1 MRCVAIQPMV
11 WLARGIAR
19 LPQPLFLG
27 LGTALAVVLW
37 PLLGR
42 RRRIARVNLA
52 LCFPD
57 LDARARSA
65 LLRANQRATVQ
76 GALEL
81 LRAWY
86 APDAA
91 LEGLASVDGMA
102 YLREARASGRGVLL
116 MTGHFTHT
124 ELAVRLL
131 ERALGAPI
139 AVVVRAHNSDCLES
153 AFAAARARVFGAVL
167 AKKDVR
173 GLLRELRQGQPVVYS
188 ADQDFNYQHSFVPF
202 FGIPAATL
210 TTTPELVR
218 RAGAVMLALFFH
230 RDAGGHY
237 RIELAPAWPGWTDAE
252 PARAATIY
260 MDALEAFVRR
270 HPSQYLWV
278 HRRFK
283 TRPAGEPSPYQDDSR
298 RAMARRRA
306 GA

>member
-1 MRCVAIQPMV
+1 MRCIAIAPLV

-19 LPQPLFLG
+19 LPQPVFLG
-27 LGTALAVVLW
+27 LGRVLAIVLW

-52 LCFPD
+52 LCYPE
-57 LDARARSA
+57 LDAHARSA

-91 LEGLASVDGMA
+91 LQGLASMDGLA
-102 YLREARASGRGVLL
+102 HLRAALASGRGVLL
-116 MTGHFTHT
+116 LTGHFTHT

-131 ERALGAPI
+131 GHALGAPI
-139 AVVVRAHNSDCLES
+139 GVVVRPNNSACLEA

-167 AKKDVR
+167 GKKDVR
-173 GLLRELRQGQPVVYS
+173 GLLRELRQGRPVVYS

-218 RAGAVMLALFFH
+218 RADAVMLSFFFH
-230 RDAGGHY
+230 RDDDGRY
-237 RIELAPAWPGWTDAE
+237 RIELSPAWPDWRDAE

-283 TRPAGEPSPYQDDSR
+283 TRPPGALSLYGEGAAAGSLRDGTP
-298 RAMARRRA
+298 
-306 GA
+306 

>member
-1 MRCVAIQPMV
+1 MRCIAIAPLV
-11 WLARGIAR
+11 WLARGVAR
-19 LPQPLFLG
+19 LPQPLILG
-27 LGTALAVVLW
+27 LGSVLATVLW

-42 RRRIARVNLA
+42 RRGIARVNLA
-52 LCFPD
+52 LCYPE
-57 LDARARSA
+57 LDAHARSA

-76 GALEL
+76 GVLEL

-91 LEGLASVDGMA
+91 LEGLAGVVGLA
-102 YLREARASGRGVLL
+102 HLREALASGRGVLL
-116 MTGHFTHT
+116 LTGHFTHT

-131 ERALGAPI
+131 EHALGSPVG
-139 AVVVRAHNSDCLES
+139 VVVRQNNSACLEA

-173 GLLRELRQGQPVVYS
+173 GLLRELRQGRPVVYS

-218 RAGAVMLALFFH
+218 RAGALMLAFFFH
-230 RDAGGHY
+230 RDDDGRY
-237 RIELAPAWPGWTDAE
+237 RIELLPAWPDWIEADPT
-252 PARAATIY
+252 RAATIY

-283 TRPAGEPSPYQDDSR
+283 TRPPGASPVYGE
-298 RAMARRRA
+298 
-306 GA
+306 GAATGSVRDGTP

>member
-1 MRCVAIQPMV
+1 MRRCWAVPPLA
-11 WLARGIAR
+11 WLARRVAA
-19 LPQPLFLG
+19 LPQPAFLA
-27 LGTALAVVLW
+27 LGSVLAVLLW

-42 RRRIARVNLA
+42 RRRIARTNLQ

-57 LDARARSA
+57 LDARARAA
-65 LLRANQRATVQ
+65 LLRANQRATGQ

-91 LEGLASVDGMA
+91 LAGLSTVEGLA
-102 YLREARASGRGVLL
+102 YLRAALDAGQGVLL
-116 MTGHFTHT
+116 LTGHFTHT

-139 AVVVRAHNSDCLES
+139 GVVVRPNNSACLE
-153 AFAAARARVFGAVL
+153 AEFARARATAFGAVL

-173 GLLRELRQGQPVVYS
+173 GLLRELRAGRAVVYS
-188 ADQDFNYQHSFVPF
+188 ADQDFNYQHAFVPF
-202 FGIPAATL
+202 FGVPAATL

-218 RAGAVMLALFFH
+218 RSGATMLSLFFH
-230 RDAGGHY
+230 RDAGGRY
-237 RIELAPAWPGWTDAE
+237 RIQLTPAWPHWLDAE
-252 PARAATIY
+252 PARAASLY
-260 MDALEAFVRR
+260 MAALEAFVRR

-283 TRPAGEPSPYQDDSR
+283 TRPPGEAAVYGE
-298 RAMARRRA
+298 
-306 GA
+306 GAATGSLRDGTP